1 MTPSLVLFFTLCA
14 VLTVVLAVVVILPW
28 LRAGK
33 AVDNQLMALN
43 VQVFHERIKEL
54 TADKDA
60 GVIDEKTFVAQETE
74 LKRQL
79 LNAQIY
85 QETYAPVGKKSRLIV
100 MVWIPILAGLAYLLV
115 ADRTSVLKLWTAQD
129 TVGQVADDLLTGKID
144 TPPKW
149 ATADSTA
156 LITAM

>member
-85 QETYAPVGKKSRLIV
+85 QEHTPLLAKKAV
-100 MVWIPILAGLAYLLV
+100 
-115 ADRTSVLKLWTAQD
+115 
-129 TVGQVADDLLTGKID
+129 
-144 TPPKW
+144 
-149 ATADSTA
+149 
-156 LITAM
+156 